1 MRDYLRL
8 LRTLGPYRGRLVA
21 AIACMVLYAAMS
33 GVSLGLVGP
42 FMRVLFEPPAAAPVT
57 SPISSAGPA
66 AGVTGGTAVLEGAG
80 AESPGPLA
88 ARLPPPAPGQGPAG
102 WFRHWRDTAQAL
114 LLHGEPR
121 VALERLCVFLLVVLL
136 LKNVADYCQSFLM
149 VSVEQ
154 AAIRDLRG
162 ALFEHLHRLP
172 MSFFNSTRTGMLVSR
187 ITSDLEYLRA
197 SLAAGI
203 SNLIKD
209 SLTLIVCLALA
220 FLAAWKLALLSLVVL
235 PPVAFML
242 VTIGRKMRKRSSRA
256 QDRMADVTSIL
267 QETIVGARIV
277 KAFGMEQHESRRFAE
292 ANEGFYRAFV
302 RLRRVSAAAR
312 PVSEYA
318 VIVVAISMLWYG
330 GHEIFQHHSL
340 EPQQFFQFV
349 TALLS
354 TISPLKSLSEV
365 NTNVQQGIAAAHR
378 VFELLDTPP
387 TIADAPG
394 AGVLGTL
401 RDGVRFENVSFAY
414 PGGPPVLR
422 EVSFEIARGQVV
434 ALVGSSG
441 AGKSTAMDLVA
452 RFHDPT
458 AGRIAWDGQDL
469 RTVTSASLRSH
480 LGMVT
485 QETILFHD
493 TVRSNI
499 AYGRPGASDEAIR
512 EAARAAFAHEWIERL
527 PQGYDTIVGERG
539 ARLSGGERQRLSIAR
554 ALLRNPP
561 LLLLDEATSALDTES
576 ERMVQAALERLMKD
590 RTVLVI
596 AHRLSTVQHADAIVV
611 LEQGR
616 VAAQGTHAELLG
628 RDGLYRRLHELQ
640 FAV

>member
-1 MRDYLRL
+1 MRSYLRL
-8 LRTLGPYRGRLVA
+8 LRYLAPYRGQLIA

-33 GVSLGLVGP
+33 GASLGVVGP
-42 FMRVLFEPPAAAPVT
+42 FMRVLFEPSRAVQSVAPVAPAVGAV
-57 SPISSAGPA
+57 SPRSGTTLAPSVATPPLPVATDDRMAGWPKWLRA
-66 AGVTGGTAVLEGAG
+66 F
-80 AESPGPLA
+80 A
-88 ARLPPPAPGQGPAG
+88 AR
-102 WFRHWRDTAQAL
+102 WL
-114 LLHGEPR
+114 LEAEPR
-121 VALERLCVFLLVVLL
+121 VALGRLCVFVLIVLL
-136 LKNVADYCQSFLM
+136 LKNLSDYLQSYLM
-149 VSVEQ
+149 VAVEQ

-162 ALFEHLHRLP
+162 ELFAHLHALP
-172 MSFFNSTRTGMLVSR
+172 LSFFNASRTGMLVSR
-187 ITSDLEYLRA
+187 ITSDMEYLRA

-209 SLTLIVCLALA
+209 SLTLIVCLAWV
-220 FLAAWKLALLSLVVL
+220 FIAAWKLALVSMLVL
-235 PPVAFML
+235 PPVALAL
-242 VTIGRKMRKRSSRA
+242 VAIGRKMRKRSTTA

-277 KAFGMEQHESRRFAE
+277 KAFGMESHESRRFGA
-292 ANEGFYRAFV
+292 ANDGFFRAFV

-318 VIVVAISMLWYG
+318 VVLVAVAMLWYG
-330 GHEIFQHHSL
+330 GQEIFVRHSL
-340 EPQQFFQFV
+340 APQQFFVFV

-365 NTNVQQGIAAAHR
+365 NTNVQQGIAAAQR

-387 TIADAPG
+387 TILDAPG
-394 AGVLGTL
+394 ARVITGLNE
-401 RDGVRFENVSFAY
+401 GVRFEAVDFAY
-414 PGGPPVLR
+414 PGGEPVLR
-422 EVSFEIARGQVV
+422 EVSFEVKRGQVV

-441 AGKSTAMDLVA
+441 AGKSTAMDLLA

-458 AGRIAWDGQDL
+458 AGHIRWDGQDL
-469 RTVTSASLRSH
+469 RGLTVASLRGQM
-480 LGMVT
+480 GMVT

-499 AYGRPGASDEAIR
+499 AYGRPEANEDEIR
-512 EAARAAFAHEWIERL
+512 DAARAAFAHEWIERL
-527 PQGYDTIVGERG
+527 PLGYDTIVGERG

-576 ERMVQAALERLMKD
+576 ERMVQAALERLMKN

-611 LEQGR
+611 LEHGR
-616 VAAQGTHAELLG
+616 VAAVGTHAELLE

-640 FAV
+640 FSA